1 MAVKART
8 AFREHSAVEERSAS
22 GKDWALQVY
31 DMSVMRAAQRQPCR
45 KLLRDAL
52 RPKTVSTHLRGICEE
67 RCMRSRWHSTEPYD
81 IL

>member
-1 MAVKART
+1 MAVKTRS
-8 AFREHSAVEERSAS
+8 AFREHCDVEGTSAPS
-22 GKDWALQVY
+22 KDWALQVY

-52 RPKTVSTHLRGICEE
+52 RPKAMSTHLRGICEE